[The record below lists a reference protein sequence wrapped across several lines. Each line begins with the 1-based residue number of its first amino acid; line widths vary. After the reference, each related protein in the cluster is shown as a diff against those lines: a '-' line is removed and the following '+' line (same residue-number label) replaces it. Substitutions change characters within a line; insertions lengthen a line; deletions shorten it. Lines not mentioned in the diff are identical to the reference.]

1 MASIVKRKSK
11 YSVVYTC
18 RDENGVKRQRWE
30 TFASNAEA
38 KKRKAQIEYQQ
49 STGTFIAP
57 TAKTIR
63 ELLEEYI
70 AIYGINAWALSTYES
85 RRGLIDNYIN
95 PIIGDM
101 KLEQATP
108 RVMDQFYKNLL
119 TVKAKPRPYQS
130 AKNEYLSPR
139 TVKEIHKILRNA
151 FNQAVKWELISRN
164 PVINA
169 TLPKCEAKPRDI
181 WTAETLF
188 HALELCDDDNLA
200 LALNL
205 AFSCSLRMGE
215 MLALTW
221 DCIDIAPESIEKE
234 KASIFVNKELQRV
247 QKQSLD
253 ALDGKGV
260 IKIFPSILVSKHTA
274 LVLKEPKTKTSIR
287 RVFLPKTVAEML
299 VERRKQQE
307 ELKELFGDEYTDY
320 GLVFCSSMGT
330 PIEGQV
336 INRALNKLITEHG
349 LPKVVFHSLRHSSI
363 TYKLKLN
370 GGDMKSV
377 QGDSGHAQMK
387 MVADVYSH
395 IIDEDRRLNARRFEE
410 AFYSG
415 HKTEEELDGLHVHT
429 IEEAAS
435 PQPAQQES
443 DQELLMRLLTKS
455 PEMAALIK
463 TLAKS
468 L

>member
-18 RDENGVKRQRWE
+18 TDENGVKRQKWE
-30 TFASNAEA
+30 TFPTNAEA
-38 KKRKAQIEYQQ
+38 KKRKAQVEFEL

-57 TAKTIR
+57 TAKTLR
-63 ELLEEYI
+63 DLLEEYI
-70 AIYGINAWALSTYES
+70 SIYGINNWALSTYEG

-101 KLEQATP
+101 KLDAITP
-108 RVMDQFYKNLL
+108 RIMDQYYKNLL
-119 TVKAKPRPYQS
+119 KVRAKPRPWQPD
-130 AKNEYLSPR
+130 KVEYLSAH
-139 TVKEIHKILRNA
+139 TVREIHKLLRNA
-151 FNQAVKWELISRN
+151 FNQAVKWELMSRN
-164 PVINA
+164 PVLNA

-188 HALELCDDDNLA
+188 HALEVCDDDNLS

-221 DCIDIAPESIEKE
+221 DCIDITRESIDKGM
-234 KASIFVNKELQRV
+234 ASIYVNKELQRV
-247 QKQSLD
+247 QRQSLD

-260 IKIFPSILVSKHTA
+260 MKIFPAVLQSRHTA
-274 LVLKEPKTKTSIR
+274 LVLKEPKTKTSVR
-287 RVFLPKTVAEML
+287 KVFLPKTVAEML
-299 VERRKQQE
+299 IERRKEQE

-320 GLVFCSSMGT
+320 GLVFCSPLGT
-330 PIEGQV
+330 PMEGQV
-336 INRALNKLITEHG
+336 INRALNKLIADND

-377 QGDSGHAQMK
+377 QGDSGHAQVK

-395 IIDEDRRLNARRFEE
+395 IIDDDRRLNAQRFEE

-415 HKTEEELDGLHVHT
+415 HQT
-429 IEEAAS
+429 EAAPES
-435 PQPAQQES
+435 KPPVEAAEAS
-443 DQELLMRLLTKS
+443 DQELLMKLLQK
-455 PEMAALIK
+455 PEMASLLKA
-463 TLAKS
+463 LAKS

>member
-18 RDENGVKRQRWE
+18 TDENGVKRQKWE
-30 TFASNAEA
+30 TFASQAEA
-38 KKRKAQIEYQQ
+38 KKRKAQVEYQQ

-57 TAKTIR
+57 SAKTIR
-63 ELLEEYI
+63 DLLEEYVS
-70 AIYGINAWALSTYES
+70 IYGVNTWALSTYES

-95 PIIGDM
+95 PLIGDM
-101 KLEQATP
+101 KLDAITP
-108 RVMDQFYKNLL
+108 RIMDQFYTNLL
-119 TVKAKPRPYQS
+119 TVKAKPRPYQTP
-130 AKNEYLSPR
+130 KNEFLSAR

-151 FNQAVKWELISRN
+151 FNQAVKWELMSRN

-169 TLPKCEAKPRDI
+169 TLPKCETKPRDI
-181 WTAETLF
+181 WTADTLF
-188 HALELCDDDNLA
+188 QALEVCDDDQLA

-221 DCIDIAPESIEKE
+221 DCIDISSNSIENGT
-234 KASIFVNKELQRV
+234 ASIYVNKELQRV
-247 QKQSLD
+247 QKESLN

-260 IKIFPSILVSKHTA
+260 VRVFPSILASKHTA
-274 LVLKEPKTKTSIR
+274 LVLKEPKTKTSVRKI
-287 RVFLPKTVAEML
+287 FLPKTVAEML
-299 VERRKQQE
+299 VKHKAEQD
-307 ELKELFGDEYTDY
+307 ELKELFGNEYIDY
-320 GLVFCSSMGT
+320 DLVFCSSAGT

-336 INRALNKLITEHG
+336 INRALNKLIEEHD

-377 QGDSGHAQMK
+377 QGDSGHAQVK
-387 MVADVYSH
+387 MVTDVYSH
-395 IIDEDRRLNARRFEE
+395 IIDEDRRLNAQRFEE

-415 HKTEEELDGLHVHT
+415 NKPEP
-429 IEEAAS
+429 IEE
-435 PQPAQQES
+435 PKKPVES
-443 DQELLMRLLTKS
+443 DAELLMQLLTRN
-455 PEMAALIK
+455 PEMATLIK
-463 TLAKS
+463 NLAQN

>member
-11 YSVVYTC
+11 FSVVYNYT
-18 RDENGVKRQRWE
+18 DENGGKRQRWE
-30 TFASNAEA
+30 TFPTNAEA
-38 KKRKAQIEYQQ
+38 KKRKAQIEFEQ
-49 STGTFIAP
+49 STGTFIP
-57 TAKTIR
+57 PVAKTLR

-70 AIYGINAWALSTYES
+70 SIYGVNTWALSTYES

-101 KLEQATP
+101 QLDALNP
-108 RVMDQFYKNLL
+108 HVMDRFYRDLL
-119 TVKAKPRPYQS
+119 KVRAKPRPYQPD
-130 AKNEYLSPR
+130 KVDYLSPR

-151 FNQAVKWELISRN
+151 FNQAVKWELISKN
-164 PVINA
+164 PVVNA

-188 HALELCDDDNLA
+188 HALEVCDDDNLS

-221 DCIDIAPESIEKE
+221 DCIDISQESIHAGT
-234 KASIFVNKELQRV
+234 ASIYVNKELQRV
-247 QKQSLD
+247 QRQSLD

-260 IKIFPSILVSKHTA
+260 IKIFPAILQSRHTA
-274 LVLKEPKTKTSIR
+274 LVLKEPKTKTSVR
-287 RVFLPKTVAEML
+287 KVFLPKTVAEML
-299 VERRKQQE
+299 IARKE
-307 ELKELFGDEYTDY
+307 EQGEMKELFGDEYANYD
-320 GLVFCSSMGT
+320 LVFCSPLGT

-336 INRALNKLITEHG
+336 INRALNKLITDNNF
-349 LPKVVFHSLRHSSI
+349 PKVVFHSLRHSSI

-377 QGDSGHAQMK
+377 QDDSGHAQIK

-395 IIDEDRRLNARRFEE
+395 IIDDDRRLNAQRFEE

-415 HKTEEELDGLHVHT
+415 HQTDAPLEKEMVETEQTADAENSE
-429 IEEAAS
+429 
-435 PQPAQQES
+435 
-443 DQELLMRLLTKS
+443 QELLTRLLKN
-455 PEMAALIK
+455 PQMATLLK
-463 TLAKS
+463 TLAQT